1 MKNVFGPA
9 AAVVLFCVWSLRRRG
24 GQLVPVTLALML
36 LVCAAQSI
44 GALHDVS
51 SVLTQRQ
58 IAQSWRGPYDLL
70 VRPPAA
76 VSQPERAAGWIDPQ
90 NVLES
95 YGGITAR
102 QVASIAALP
111 HITQVIPFA
120 TIGWRSVDVQLPLWL
135 ASKGIYRIAATWAGQ
150 QATAGAV
157 VYYVEV
163 TDLSHFTAETPL
175 AYPVVQHLLAQNDAA
190 PVLFT
195 VTMQAVQAVIGI
207 PATQQATLQRVLLD
221 GIAPAPALHIS
232 LRVEKLRGNL
242 SLLPACI
249 TRADCWLAQ
258 LIHQGAVS
266 YRDDSVQLLRYS
278 HTRYAAT
285 SRELALGQ
293 VALAAPAND
302 TQGSLYRTAS
312 NRYLPALA
320 GEGIDAAPAQTSS
333 LPALLPFP
341 EPERVP
347 RLAAAATFIP
357 LQQACAIN
365 GSSCYSGLYVR
376 LNAVEQYSQRSLA
389 LLQATA
395 SAITAR
401 TGLYVDILDG
411 SSPRTIALSVAG
423 TGVPMQA
430 SWRATGVA
438 VQIVH
443 GVDAL
448 QEALLVLCSL
458 VCLLAIGAA
467 GALVGVG
474 RRKDALLLR
483 QLGWPAHLLNA
494 SLLFDALLL
503 CLPGGLL
510 AVGWL
515 ALAAGHLAS
524 ALSPAVALALLGAGI
539 LLYCCTLIG
548 GVGTLPGGQVSRC
561 IVGLRLWT
569 FTTATGPV
577 MLSAAKHL
585 SAHRERPFAE
595 FPLERSEGLRVT
607 THSRCQL
614 LKFIIARALRST
626 HASTL
631 PLMFQVFIA
640 VFLIVVGYIMFSSFD
655 QALIVTVLGNQV
667 RAALAGPQFLL
678 LLIVLAAALLT
689 VGICARL
696 QLQGRREE
704 LRLLSMVG
712 WERRAAFLRVMWDSW
727 LPALFS
733 GGLGALLAISI
744 TASTVSVPALLVMLE
759 LLVCGPLIGL
769 LLVSLAAA
777 GPAWRETGRVFLWQ

>member
-1 MKNVFGPA
+1 MKNVFK
-9 AAVVLFCVWSLRRRG
+9 AVVLFCMWSLRRRG
-24 GQLVPVTLALML
+24 GQVVPVTAALLL

-44 GALHDVS
+44 GALQDVS

-58 IAQSWRGPYDLL
+58 VAQSWRGPYDLL
-70 VRPPAA
+70 LRPPSA

-90 NVLES
+90 SVLEN

-111 HITQVIPFA
+111 HVTQVIPFA
-120 TIGWRSVDVQLPLWL
+120 TVGWHSVDVQMPLWL

-150 QATAGAV
+150 QAASGAV

-175 AYPVVQHLLAQNDAA
+175 AYPVVRHLLEQDNAA

-195 VTMQAVQAVIGI
+195 INMQAVQAVIGI
-207 PATQQATLQRVLLD
+207 PAAQQAALQRVLLD
-221 GIAPAPALHIS
+221 GIAPAPALRIS
-232 LRVEKLRGNL
+232 LRVEKLRGDL

-258 LIHQGAVS
+258 LVRQGAVS
-266 YRDDSVQLLRYS
+266 YRDGSVQLLRYS
-278 HTRYAAT
+278 RTLYTAT
-285 SRELALGQ
+285 SRELAQGQ
-293 VALAAPAND
+293 VALAAPDND
-302 TQGSLYRTAS
+302 TQGLLYRTAS
-312 NRYLPALA
+312 NRYIPALA
-320 GEGIDAAPAQTSS
+320 GEGVDPLSFASATHPPF
-333 LPALLPFP
+333 PALLPFYG
-341 EPERVP
+341 PERMP
-347 RLAAAATFIP
+347 LLAAAATFIP
-357 LQQACAIN
+357 LEQACAIN

-401 TGLYVDILDG
+401 TGLHVDILDG

-423 TGVPMQA
+423 TGIPMQT

-448 QEALLVLCSL
+448 QEALLVLCSI

-483 QLGWPAHLLNA
+483 QLGWPAHLSNA

-503 CLPGGLL
+503 CFPGCLL
-510 AVGWL
+510 AAGWL
-515 ALAAGHLAS
+515 ALATGHLAS
-524 ALSPAVALALLGAGI
+524 TLSPAVILALLGAGI

-548 GVGTLPGGQVSRC
+548 VASFSVRPYYIVRPARAYWHQEGGVAARFIAPGKGESLPSGAINVAATPPLIRSYNIYR
-561 IVGLRLWT
+561 
-569 FTTATGPV
+569 TA
-577 MLSAAKHL
+577 L
-585 SAHRERPFAE
+585 
-595 FPLERSEGLRVT
+595 
-607 THSRCQL
+607 
-614 LKFIIARALRST
+614 ARALRST

-631 PLMFQVFIA
+631 PLMFQVFIS
-640 VFLIVVGYIMFSSFD
+640 VLLIAAGYSMFSSFD
-655 QALIVTVLGNQV
+655 QALVVTVLGNQV

-678 LLIVLAAALLT
+678 LVVVLAAALLT

-712 WERRAAFLRVMWDSW
+712 WERRVVFLRVMWDSW

-733 GGLGALLAISI
+733 GGLGALLATSI
-744 TASTVSVPALLVMLE
+744 TAPTVAVPALLIMLE

-777 GPAWRETGRVFLWQ
+777 GPAWRETGRVFLWK

>member
-1 MKNVFGPA
+1 MKSKRQGDRKGRPYITRDASTSGSIVRKAIA
-9 AAVVLFCVWSLRRRG
+9 AVLFCIWSLRRRG
-24 GQLVPVTLALML
+24 GQVVPVTAALLL
-36 LVCAAQSI
+36 LVYAAQSI
-44 GALHDVS
+44 GALQDVS

-58 IAQSWRGPYDLL
+58 IAQSWRGAYDLL
-70 VRPPAA
+70 LRPSSA

-90 NVLES
+90 SVLEN
-95 YGGITAR
+95 YGGITAG

-111 HITQVIPFA
+111 HVTSIIPFA
-120 TIGWRSVDVQLPLWL
+120 TVGWRSVDVQMPLWL

-150 QATAGAV
+150 QATAGTV

-163 TDLSHFTAETPL
+163 IDLSHFTAETPL
-175 AYPVVQHLLAQNDAA
+175 AYPVVQHLLVQDDAA

-195 VTMQAVQAVIGI
+195 ITMQAVQAVIGI
-207 PATQQATLQRVLLD
+207 PAAQQATLQQVLLD
-221 GIAPAPALHIS
+221 GIAPAPALRIS
-232 LRVEKLRGNL
+232 VRVEKLRGNL

-258 LIHQGAVS
+258 LVRQGAVN
-266 YRDDSVQLLRYS
+266 YRDNSVQLLRYS
-278 HTRYAAT
+278 RTRYAAT
-285 SRELALGQ
+285 SYELAQGQ
-293 VALAAPAND
+293 VALAAPGND
-302 TQGSLYRTAS
+302 TQGPLYRTAS

-320 GEGIDAAPAQTSS
+320 GERIDAASMQTSS
-333 LPALLPFP
+333 LPALLPFSG
-341 EPERVP
+341 PERMP

-357 LQQACAIN
+357 LEQACAIN

-401 TGLYVDILDG
+401 TGLHVDILDG
-411 SSPRTIALSVAG
+411 SSPRTITLSVAG
-423 TGVPMQA
+423 TSVPMQT

-448 QEALLVLCSL
+448 QEALLVLCSM

-494 SLLFDALLL
+494 SLLLDALLL
-503 CLPGGLL
+503 CFPGGLL
-510 AVGWL
+510 AAGWL

-524 ALSPAVALALLGAGI
+524 MLSPAVILALLGAGI

-548 GVGTLPGGQVSRC
+548 VASFSVRRHHF
-561 IVGLRLWT
+561 V
-569 FTTATGPV
+569 
-577 MLSAAKHL
+577 
-585 SAHRERPFAE
+585 RPA
-595 FPLERSEGLRVT
+595 RV
-607 THSRCQL
+607 
-614 LKFIIARALRST
+614 LRST
-626 HASTL
+626 HASTI
-631 PLMFQVFIA
+631 PLMFQVFIS
-640 VFLIVVGYIMFSSFD
+640 VLLIAAWYSMFSSFD

-678 LLIVLAAALLT
+678 LLVVLAAALLT

-704 LRLLSMVG
+704 LHLLSMVG
-712 WERRAAFLRVMWDSW
+712 WERRAVFLRVMWDSW

-744 TASTVSVPALLVMLE
+744 TESTVAAPALLTMLG

-777 GPAWRETGRVFLWQ
+777 GPAWRETGRVFLWK

>member
-1 MKNVFGPA
+1 MKSKRQGDRNGRPYITQDANTSGSIVRKVFA
-9 AAVVLFCVWSLRRRG
+9 AVLFCMWSLRQRG
-24 GQLVPVTLALML
+24 GQVVPVTAALLL
-36 LVCAAQSI
+36 LVYAAQSI
-44 GALHDVS
+44 GALQDVS

-58 IAQSWRGPYDLL
+58 VAQSWRGAYDLL
-70 VRPPAA
+70 LRPSSA

-90 NVLES
+90 SVLEN

-102 QVASIAALP
+102 QVASIGALP
-111 HITQVIPFA
+111 HVTQVIPFA
-120 TIGWRSVDVQLPLWL
+120 TVGWRSVDVQMPLGL

-163 TDLSHFTAETPL
+163 TDLSHFTTETPL

-195 VTMQAVQAVIGI
+195 ITMQAVQAVIGV
-207 PATQQATLQRVLLD
+207 PAAQQAALQRVLLD
-221 GIAPAPALHIS
+221 GIAPAPALRIS
-232 LRVEKLRGNL
+232 LRVEKLRGDL
-242 SLLPACI
+242 SLLPTCI

-258 LIHQGAVS
+258 LVRQGAVS

-285 SRELALGQ
+285 SRELAQGL
-293 VALAAPAND
+293 VTLAAPGND
-302 TQGSLYRTAS
+302 TQGPLYRTAS
-312 NRYLPALA
+312 DQYLPALA
-320 GEGIDAAPAQTSS
+320 GEGINAASLQTSS
-333 LPALLPFP
+333 LPALLPFSG
-341 EPERVP
+341 PERMP

-357 LQQACAIN
+357 LEQACAIN

-376 LNAVEQYSQRSLA
+376 LNAVERYSQHSLA

-401 TGLYVDILDG
+401 TGLHVDILDG

-423 TGVPMQA
+423 TGVPMQT

-448 QEALLVLCSL
+448 QEALLVLCSI

-483 QLGWPAHLLNA
+483 QLGWPAHLSNA

-503 CLPGGLL
+503 CFPGGLL
-510 AVGWL
+510 AAGWL
-515 ALAAGHLAS
+515 ALATGHLAS
-524 ALSPAVALALLGAGI
+524 TLSPAVILALLGAGI
-539 LLYCCTLIG
+539 LLYCCTLIATANFSVRRHH
-548 GVGTLPGGQVSRC
+548 VGSIAL
-561 IVGLRLWT
+561 
-569 FTTATGPV
+569 
-577 MLSAAKHL
+577 
-585 SAHRERPFAE
+585 
-595 FPLERSEGLRVT
+595 
-607 THSRCQL
+607 
-614 LKFIIARALRST
+614 ARALRST
-626 HASTL
+626 HASTM
-631 PLMFQVFIA
+631 PLMFQVFIS
-640 VFLIVVGYIMFSSFD
+640 VLLIASGYNMFSSFD
-655 QALIVTVLGNQV
+655 QALIVTVLGKQV

-678 LLIVLAAALLT
+678 LVVVLAAALLT

-712 WERRAAFLRVMWDSW
+712 WERRVAFLRVMWDSW
-727 LPALFS
+727 LPALLS
-733 GGLGALLAISI
+733 GGLGALLAVSI
-744 TASTVSVPALLVMLE
+744 TASTVSVPALLTMLE

-777 GPAWRETGRVFLWQ
+777 GPAWRETERIFLWK